1 MRKIALVAMAMLCAC
16 PVFSDAKSPKKA
28 AESCQTAKCT
38 AGQTTTTYAT
48 RSEPYFACP
57 TRELSDYTNMVLGLV
72 ALTAQFGGSMPNI
85 SPETGEPEFRDDANG
100 PNKTRQMLAY
110 YRGKAKV
117 STFDQAVAL
126 CAEGRSGF
134 KVTILNIRDDEM
146 STWVHDSKRNVS
158 YWLPRGALN
167 AQ

>member
-1 MRKIALVAMAMLCAC
+1 MRKITLVAMILLLAPPIFAG
-16 PVFSDAKSPKKA
+16 AKTSEKS

-72 ALTAQFGGSMPNI
+72 ALTAQFGGQMPNV
-85 SPETGEPEFRDDANG
+85 SPETGEPEYRDDANG

-110 YRGKAKV
+110 YRSKAKV

-158 YWLPRGALN
+158 YWLPRSALN
-167 AQ
+167 AR